1 MGCDGSRGIQ
11 DDSWFFI
18 LSSCDWEDASG
29 AGLVQGEQKLRVDAM
44 PVRLSRGDVELR
56 MDVSVQ
62 SRGEGPVW
70 SPGHSDGSKSLE
82 PDNTARDA
90 SVDGG
95 SSEPVSQGI
104 LM

>member
-1 MGCDGSRGIQ
+1 
-11 DDSWFFI
+11 
-18 LSSCDWEDASG
+18 
-29 AGLVQGEQKLRVDAM
+29 M
-44 PVRLSRGDVELR
+44 PIRLSRGDVESR

-62 SRGEGPVW
+62 SQEEGPGW
-70 SPGHSDGSKSLE
+70 SPGHSDEGKSLE